1 MRHPGAEN
9 PGNSCRSSSGKPTAY
24 EQAGI
29 KGANRG
35 LNGAMSRRLA
45 SIIEVRKLGNAILKL
60 DLLFRDRGRLFW
72 ILNIGG
78 WTGYT
83 LTAWLGALAHEKP
96 ESYFAVIAATAVTGI
111 AVTIPMRY
119 LLRWLWTRSL
129 LMLASV
135 MLFSCYVTALG
146 WRWLQNYLYYDWV
159 KNDWQPEHLMDY
171 VSGVMGSFYILLCWS
186 GLYFG
191 IKYYRQLQEQ
201 TQQTLKATAAAH
213 QAQLK
218 MLRYQ
223 LNPHFLFNTLNA
235 ISTLILDGAND
246 TANKAVSRL
255 SDFLRYTLDNDPL
268 SQVTLGSELGAID
281 LYLEIEKVRFGDRL
295 IIEKAL
301 ESPAEKALVP
311 SLILQPLIENAIK
324 YAISPSEEGGTLKI
338 SARVQRGV
346 LVMQI
351 SDTGPGLGN
360 GKSSHK
366 SSGVGLKNT
375 RERLQQLY
383 GDDQA
388 FTLAP
393 NEPSGLI
400 ITINLPYEEGNA

>member
-1 MRHPGAEN
+1 MHGAGFWFDITSRNDETCL
-9 PGNSCRSSSGKPTAY
+9 SCVEACILIPKGTYNRLQQDGKTH
-24 EQAGI
+24 
-29 KGANRG
+29 
-35 LNGAMSRRLA
+35 LNF
-45 SIIEVRKLGNAILKL
+45 
-60 DLLFRDRGRLFW
+60 DTLFRNRGRLFW

-78 WTGYT
+78 WAGYT
-83 LTAWLGALAHEKP
+83 LAAWLGALAHEKP
-96 ESYFAVIAATAVTGI
+96 ESYFAVIAATAITGFLVTL
-111 AVTIPMRY
+111 P
-119 LLRWLWTRSL
+119 LRALFHWLWTKSL
-129 LMLASV
+129 AKLASI
-135 MLFSCYVTALG
+135 MIFACYVTAFG

-159 KNDWQPEHLMDY
+159 KNNWHPEHLMDY

-191 IKYYRQLQEQ
+191 IKYYQQLQEQ

-255 SDFLRYTLDNDPL
+255 SDFLRYTLDNDPM
-268 SQVTLGSELGAID
+268 SRVTLGSELGAID

-295 IIEKAL
+295 VIQRTI

-324 YAISPSEEGGTLKI
+324 YAISPSEDGGTLKI

-346 LVMQI
+346 LVMQL

-393 NEPSGLI
+393 NEPSGLT
-400 ITINLPYEEGNA
+400 ITINLPFEEGDA

>member
-1 MRHPGAEN
+1 MTFE
-9 PGNSCRSSSGKPTAY
+9 S
-24 EQAGI
+24 
-29 KGANRG
+29 
-35 LNGAMSRRLA
+35 
-45 SIIEVRKLGNAILKL
+45 
-60 DLLFRDRGRLFW
+60 LLRDRGRLFW

-78 WTGYT
+78 WIGYT
-83 LTAWLGALAHEKP
+83 LTAWLGAFAHEKP
-96 ESYFAVIAATAVTGI
+96 ESYFAVIAATAAAGF
-111 AVTIPMRY
+111 
-119 LLRWLWTRSL
+119 LLSLPLRLLFRQLWERS
-129 LMLASV
+129 MGVMASV
-135 MLFSCYVTALG
+135 MMVVCYVFALG
-146 WRWLQNYLYYDWV
+146 WRWLHNVLYYDWV
-159 KNDWQPEHLMDY
+159 KNNWQPEHLMDY
-171 VSGVMGSFYILLCWS
+171 VGGVMGSFYILLCWS

-191 IKYYRQLQEQ
+191 IKYYQQLQEQ

-255 SDFLRYTLDNDPL
+255 SDFLRYTLDNDPM
-268 SQVTLGSELGAID
+268 SRVTLGSELGAID

-295 IIEKAL
+295 VIERTI
-301 ESPAEKALVP
+301 ESPADRALVP

-324 YAISPSEEGGTLKI
+324 YAISPSENGGTLRI

-346 LVMQI
+346 LVMQL

-360 GKSSHK
+360 GNSTHK

-383 GDDQA
+383 GDEQA

-393 NEPSGLI
+393 NEPSGLT
-400 ITINLPYEEGNA
+400 ITINLPYEEGDA

>member
-1 MRHPGAEN
+1 MN
-9 PGNSCRSSSGKPTAY
+9 VD
-24 EQAGI
+24 Q
-29 KGANRG
+29 
-35 LNGAMSRRLA
+35 
-45 SIIEVRKLGNAILKL
+45 
-60 DLLFRDRGRLFW
+60 LFRDRRRLFW
-72 ILNIGG
+72 ILNIVG

-83 LTAWLGALAHEKP
+83 LAAWLGALAHEKP
-96 ESYFAVIAATAVTGI
+96 EAYFAVIVATAVTALI
-111 AVTIPMRY
+111 ITLPMRWIY
-119 LLRWLWTRSL
+119 RRLWSRSPLTLAAGLLVTS
-129 LMLASV
+129 
-135 MLFSCYVTALG
+135 YVIAFG

-159 KNDWQPEHLMDY
+159 KNSWQPEHVMDY

-191 IKYYRQLQEQ
+191 IKYYQQLQDQ
-201 TQQTLKATAAAH
+201 TEQTLKATSAAH

-235 ISTLILDGAND
+235 ISTLILDGANK
-246 TANKAVSRL
+246 TANDAVSRL

-268 SQVTLGSELGAID
+268 SRVTLGSELGALD

-295 IIEKAL
+295 VIEKTIEAK
-301 ESPAEKALVP
+301 AQDALVP

-324 YAISPSEEGGTLKI
+324 YAITPSEDGGTLKI
-338 SARVQRGV
+338 SAKVQHGTLV
-346 LVMQI
+346 LQL

-360 GKSSHK
+360 GNGDQK

-375 RERLQQLY
+375 RARLQQLY
-383 GDDQA
+383 GETQA

-393 NEPSGLI
+393 NEPSGLT
-400 ITINLPYEEGNA
+400 ITINMPYETEHA

>member
-1 MRHPGAEN
+1 MRLE
-9 PGNSCRSSSGKPTAY
+9 S
-24 EQAGI
+24 
-29 KGANRG
+29 
-35 LNGAMSRRLA
+35 L
-45 SIIEVRKLGNAILKL
+45 V
-60 DLLFRDRGRLFW
+60 RDRGRLFW
-72 ILNIGG
+72 TLNIGG
-78 WTGYT
+78 WSGYT

-96 ESYFAVIAATAVTGI
+96 ESYFAVIAATAAVGFV
-111 AVTIPMRY
+111 VTIPMRY
-119 LLRWLWTRSL
+119 LFRWLWTRPL
-129 LMLASV
+129 LTLAST
-135 MLFSCYVTALG
+135 MLMSCYGIALG
-146 WRWLQNYLYYDWV
+146 WRLMHNYLYYFWV
-159 KNDWQPEHLMDY
+159 KNAWYPEHFMDY

-191 IKYYRQLQEQ
+191 IKYYQQLQEQ
-201 TQQTLKATAAAH
+201 TEQTLKATAAAH

-235 ISTLILDGAND
+235 ISTLILDGANE

-255 SDFLRYTLDNDPL
+255 SDFLRYTLDNDPM
-268 SQVTLGSELGAID
+268 SQVSLGSELEALD

-295 IIEKAL
+295 IIEKL
-301 ESPAEKALVP
+301 IESPAENGLVP
-311 SLILQPLIENAIK
+311 SMILQPLIENAIK
-324 YAISPSEEGGTLKI
+324 YAISPSEDGGTLRI

-346 LVMQI
+346 LVMQL

-360 GKSSHK
+360 GQSGHK

-393 NEPSGLI
+393 NEPTGLA
-400 ITINLPYEEGNA
+400 ITINLPFEEGDA

>member
-1 MRHPGAEN
+1 
-9 PGNSCRSSSGKPTAY
+9 
-24 EQAGI
+24 
-29 KGANRG
+29 
-35 LNGAMSRRLA
+35 LNFA
-45 SIIEVRKLGNAILKL
+45 S
-60 DLLFRDRGRLFW
+60 LLQNRGRLFW

-78 WTGYT
+78 WLGYT
-83 LTAWLGALAHEKP
+83 LTAWLGLLAHEKP
-96 ESYFAVIAATAVTGI
+96 ETYFAVSAATALAGF
-111 AVTIPMRY
+111 
-119 LLRWLWTRSL
+119 LLTLPLRLLFRKLWVGS
-129 LMLASV
+129 MGVMAFGMVLA
-135 MLFSCYVTALG
+135 CYVLSLA
-146 WRWLQNYLYYDWV
+146 WRWLNNVLYWDWV
-159 KNDWQPEHLMDY
+159 KNDWQPEHLVDY
-171 VSGVMGSFYILLCWS
+171 VSGVMSSFYILLCWS

-191 IKYYRQLQEQ
+191 IKYYQQLQEQ

-255 SDFLRYTLDNDPL
+255 SDFLRYTLDNDPM
-268 SQVTLGSELGAID
+268 SRVTLGSELGAID

-295 IIEKAL
+295 VIERTI

-324 YAISPSEEGGTLKI
+324 YAISPSEDGGTLRI

-346 LVMQI
+346 LVMQL

-360 GKSSHK
+360 GKSDHK

-393 NEPSGLI
+393 NGPSGLTV
-400 ITINLPYEEGNA
+400 TINLPFEECDA

>member
-1 MRHPGAEN
+1 MKN
-9 PGNSCRSSSGKPTAY
+9 
-24 EQAGI
+24 
-29 KGANRG
+29 
-35 LNGAMSRRLA
+35 
-45 SIIEVRKLGNAILKL
+45 LKL
-60 DLLFRDRGRLFW
+60 ESIFRDRGRLFW
-72 ILNIGG
+72 ILNISG
-78 WTGYT
+78 WSGYA

-96 ESYFAVIAATAVTGI
+96 EAYFAVIAATALVGFAI
-111 AVTIPMRY
+111 TIPMRY
-119 LLRWLWTRSL
+119 LLRWLWSRPPIT
-129 LMLASV
+129 LAST
-135 MLFSCYVTALG
+135 MLLACYSIALA

-159 KNDWQPEHLMDY
+159 KNSWQPEHMMDY

-191 IKYYRQLQEQ
+191 IKYYQQLQEQ
-201 TQQTLKATAAAH
+201 TEQTLKATAAAH

-235 ISTLILDGAND
+235 ISTLILDGANE

-255 SDFLRYTLDNDPL
+255 SDFLRYTLDNDPM
-268 SQVTLGSELGAID
+268 SRVTLGSELGAIE

-295 IIEKAL
+295 VIDQTI

-324 YAISPSEEGGTLKI
+324 YAISPSEDGGTLKI
-338 SARVQRGV
+338 VARVQHDV
-346 LVMQI
+346 LVIQI

-360 GKSSHK
+360 GKSNQK
-366 SSGVGLKNT
+366 SCGVGLKNT

-383 GDDQA
+383 GDAQA
-388 FTLAP
+388 FTLAS
-393 NEPSGLI
+393 NEPSGLM
-400 ITINLPYEEGNA
+400 ITINLPFEVSDA

>member
-1 MRHPGAEN
+1 MRFE
-9 PGNSCRSSSGKPTAY
+9 S
-24 EQAGI
+24 
-29 KGANRG
+29 
-35 LNGAMSRRLA
+35 L
-45 SIIEVRKLGNAILKL
+45 V
-60 DLLFRDRGRLFW
+60 RDRGRLFW
-72 ILNIGG
+72 MLNIGG
-78 WTGYT
+78 WSGYT

-96 ESYFAVIAATAVTGI
+96 ESYFAVIAATAAVGFV
-111 AVTIPMRY
+111 VTIPMRY
-119 LLRWLWTRSL
+119 LFRWLWTRPL
-129 LMLASV
+129 LTLAST
-135 MLFSCYVTALG
+135 MLMSCYGIALG
-146 WRWLQNYLYYDWV
+146 WRLMHNYLYYFWV
-159 KNDWQPEHLMDY
+159 KNAWYPEDFMDY

-191 IKYYRQLQEQ
+191 IKYYQQLQEQ
-201 TQQTLKATAAAH
+201 TEQTLKATAAAH

-255 SDFLRYTLDNDPL
+255 SDFLRYTLDNDPM
-268 SQVTLGSELGAID
+268 SRVSLGSELDALD

-295 IIEKAL
+295 IIEKL
-301 ESPAEKALVP
+301 IESPAEKALVP
-311 SLILQPLIENAIK
+311 SMILQPLIENAIK
-324 YAISPSEEGGTLKI
+324 YAISPSEEGGTLRL

-346 LVMQI
+346 LVMQL

-360 GKSSHK
+360 GESGHK

-383 GDDQA
+383 GDHQA

-393 NEPSGLI
+393 NEPTGLA
-400 ITINLPYEEGNA
+400 ITINLPYEEGDA